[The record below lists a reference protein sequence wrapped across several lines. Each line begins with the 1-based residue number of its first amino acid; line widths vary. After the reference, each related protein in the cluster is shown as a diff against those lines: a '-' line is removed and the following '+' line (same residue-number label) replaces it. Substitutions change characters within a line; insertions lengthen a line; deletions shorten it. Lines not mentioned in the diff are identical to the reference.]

1 MDYMTRIATFGGAA
15 CLAVFGITGAVAAN
29 HPAPQPAISG
39 ARLAGATVRTFNDG
53 FTDAK
58 RDDCQ
63 QGFQPACRWLRT
75 VNVAE
80 HVTQPPRVVPCAHS
94 ATQDRA
100 GCVRRLTAWRRPGL
114 GSPRGWFRGLQD
126 ASGARYLQAGSRAPV
141 T

>member
-80 HVTQPPRVVPCAHS
+80 TSSSLPPWF
-94 ATQDRA
+94 RA
-100 GCVRRLTAWRRPGL
+100 LTAPRKTARDACGASQRGAVEVWAPRADGFVVCRMPAARGTYRLAVVRP
-114 GSPRGWFRGLQD
+114 
-126 ASGARYLQAGSRAPV
+126 
-141 T
+141 